1 MLIYGYKNGGFIVKD
16 YKDFDNDIDY
26 RGGAMDFPYERITE
40 RDREYAK
47 NDFDK
52 TSYSSLYVRLQYL
65 ENKIEDG
72 YFFFYE
78 FKAGDIAYFADIFR
92 FIPRIEK
99 KEITA
104 VGFITNKLAYECKDG
119 SAFMQRDYGN
129 LFFKTEEE
137 AQKRIE
143 KFKREKNGKTR
154 ITNNY
159 QKS

>member
-1 MLIYGYKNGGFIVKD
+1 MGTKTNGGFIVKD

-26 RGGAMDFPYERITE
+26 MGGVMDFPYKRITE
-40 RDREYAK
+40 RDKDYWS

-52 TSYSSLYVRLQYL
+52 TSYTSIYKRLQDI

-72 YFFFYE
+72 YFFFCE

-143 KFKREKNGKTR
+143 KFKREKR
-154 ITNNY
+154 
-159 QKS
+159 